1 MNDPS
6 STQEDQMNDAVSS
19 SQPGNQNNQWEMQLC
34 LEKLGKLMLTS
45 GSPAGKVK
53 STLQDIAES
62 YGFKSDIVALPNIL
76 ILKFTD
82 KSESTIDI
90 TTQQPSTLLLNEASE
105 LAYLVEQLR
114 QHTIPLNEALKRID
128 SIQKISP
135 RFNNLMTL
143 LGYVLAVMGLTL
155 RLYPKFETVLFSAC
169 LGLIAGMFLIG
180 MDHFPRFRLF
190 TPVLAAVAVS
200 IPTFILA
207 QEIFIPNPVGLIIPP
222 LAAFLPGVILTTAM
236 IELASANLIAGS
248 SRLIYGFSIL
258 LLLFVGIGL
267 AAQITG
273 LTRLTIIEDSPQSV
287 PFWAAIIGTT
297 LFGIGNFIRLS
308 GQNKDLFWI
317 LLVLYAAM
325 LGQMV
330 GEFILNDFVGAF
342 VGALVLALCSEIIG
356 LSPKRTPAFASQTLA
371 FWFLVPGSS
380 ALLSVTRLLG
390 SEYGIG
396 NFGLNELILLI
407 VAISL
412 GILLGTILV
421 EPLQDRQKAA
431 PS

>member
-1 MNDPS
+1 MPDP
-6 STQEDQMNDAVSS
+6 NS
-19 SQPGNQNNQWEMQLC
+19 SQENQIKDAMSSGQPGDEDIRFEMQLC
-34 LEKLGKLMLTS
+34 LENLGRLMLTS
-45 GSPAGKVK
+45 GSPVGKVK

-76 ILKFTD
+76 IIKLTD
-82 KSESTIDI
+82 ESESTIDL

-105 LAYLVEQLR
+105 LADLIEQLE

-128 SIQKISP
+128 RIQKISP
-135 RFNNLMTL
+135 RFNSLMIL
-143 LGYVLAVMGLTL
+143 LGYVIAVTGLTL
-155 RLYPKFETVLFSAC
+155 RLYPKFEIVLLSAC
-169 LGLIAGMFLIG
+169 LGFIAGVFLVG
-180 MDHFPRFRLF
+180 MKRFPRFRLF
-190 TPVLAAVAVS
+190 TPVMVALAVS
-200 IPTFILA
+200 IPTFLLA
-207 QEIFIPNPVGLIIPP
+207 QTIDILNPVGLIIPP
-222 LAAFLPGVILTTAM
+222 LAAFLPGAVLTTAM

-258 LLLFVGIGL
+258 LLLFVGIAL

-273 LTRLTIIEDSPQSV
+273 IERLTILETSQQSV
-287 PFWAAIIGTT
+287 PIWAAILGTT

-330 GEFILNDFVGAF
+330 GEYILNGFIGAF

-396 NFGLNELILLI
+396 DFGLTDLILLI

-421 EPLQDRQKAA
+421 EPLQDRQKEA
-431 PS
+431 PG